1 MDGFERAYKAMNQ
14 DGGRRLPGLLPGFSF
29 GKSAGAG
36 KEALGVR
43 VGLTGFKPNCCP

>member
-1 MDGFERAYKAMNQ
+1 MNQ
-14 DGGRRLPGLLPGFSF
+14 DGGRRLPGLLPSFSL

-43 VGLTGFKPNCCP
+43 VGLTGFKPPHQAISQGTVSYG